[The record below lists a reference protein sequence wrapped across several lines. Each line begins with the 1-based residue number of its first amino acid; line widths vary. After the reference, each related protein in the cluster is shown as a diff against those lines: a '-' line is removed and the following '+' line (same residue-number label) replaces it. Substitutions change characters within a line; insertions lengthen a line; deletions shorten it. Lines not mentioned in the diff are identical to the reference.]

1 MDVINAHPNSS
12 AIHPEPRIE
21 FTWEAIEN
29 ADSYEFYLIEKVHLD
44 FGNPQFGDT
53 LTTSNTSIIV
63 GQPEGEKLPKHGTF
77 TLVVLR
83 DPTIKIKGY
92 YIKLDILNPLHLIL

>member
-44 FGNPQFGDT
+44 F
-53 LTTSNTSIIV
+53 
-63 GQPEGEKLPKHGTF
+63 
-77 TLVVLR
+77 
-83 DPTIKIKGY
+83 
-92 YIKLDILNPLHLIL
+92 